1 MKEGKELPLTKPSN
15 NVQQSNQTNGGAISN
30 QPEDTSSQGQP
41 IVIASTESL
50 CNENRESSEAADNQW
65 MTMKDIW
72 PKYVNLMPNSQHV
85 QVYGCKMCP
94 ETFPKRIE
102 VSDMFSKESYENHVG
117 ISP

>member
-15 NVQQSNQTNGGAISN
+15 NVQQSNQTNGGDISN

-65 MTMKDIW
+65 MTMKNAELLNNDYYF
-72 PKYVNLMPNSQHV
+72 PQHV
-85 QVYGCKMCP
+85 
-94 ETFPKRIE
+94 
-102 VSDMFSKESYENHVG
+102 
-117 ISP
+117 